1 MALGAAIMSLMIATI
16 GLTGGLVVIGVGVTV
31 LVLLT
36 IPGLIRVDKTALAP
50 VGLDLLRGV
59 PMLAV
64 LPEHVIERLARTCEL
79 VTVRAGAQVF
89 AEGDHGDRFYVI
101 ESGVAG
107 VSKSGQPV
115 AELAVGESFGEIAL
129 LATCRAL

>member
-1 MALGAAIMSLMIATI
+1 MI
-16 GLTGGLVVIGVGVTV
+16 IGVGVTA
-31 LVLLT
+31 LVILT

-50 VGLDLLRGV
+50 EGLDLLRGV

-64 LPEHVIERLARTCEL
+64 LPEHVIERLARYVGV

-101 ESGVAG
+101 ESGVAL

-115 AELAVGESFGEIAL
+115 AELDGGRSFGEIAL
-129 LATCRAL
+129 LRDVPRTATVAAVTDLA